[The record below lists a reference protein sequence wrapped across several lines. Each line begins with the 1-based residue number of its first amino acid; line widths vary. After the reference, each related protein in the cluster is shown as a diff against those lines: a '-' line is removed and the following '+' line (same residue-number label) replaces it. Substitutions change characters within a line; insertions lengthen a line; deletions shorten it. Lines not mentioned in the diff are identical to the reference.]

1 MLHLSL
7 YKMSGSNLSGL
18 VAAASFSV
26 SANKKKT
33 GIAEDPGLLKY
44 ERNRLE
50 TFKNWPVSSPI
61 PPKDLAQSGFYYT
74 GNEDRV
80 QCAFCRG
87 ILKGWDPGDD
97 PQKEHEKRFEKCG
110 FILGLNVGNVPLLT
124 KKTVPILSPD
134 FSNSAENLGVS
145 SERAKHENFAVEST
159 RLMTFSRLGWDTRMY
174 QTPEMLAAAG
184 FFYTGTCDNVK
195 CFFCD
200 GGIRNWQPGDDPWTE
215 HARYFPNCYYVKLVK
230 GQDFIKKIHE
240 KYNNEKSIGV
250 YQSAKVYGRRS
261 RENHFQV
268 DENAVGAQ
276 LDLPW
281 VRIVLDTGVSRE
293 IVAQVIQDRL
303 RSHGDNFP
311 NTEELMEAVLTMQ
324 EAQAAVLSS
333 TGQNQDNEPNMS
345 GTEVASCNLEKEN
358 KMLRDQKTCKVCLD
372 KEVGIVFLPCGHLC
386 CCVSCAPAV
395 RKCPICRGDIKGT
408 VRTYIP

>member
-1 MLHLSL
+1 MLHLSS

-124 KKTVPILSPD
+124 KKTVPILTPD
-134 FSNSAENLGVS
+134 FSNGAENLGVS

-159 RLMTFSRLGWDTRMY
+159 RLMTFSCPGWDTRMY

-261 RENHFQV
+261 R
-268 DENAVGAQ
+268 
-276 LDLPW
+276 
-281 VRIVLDTGVSRE
+281 
-293 IVAQVIQDRL
+293 
-303 RSHGDNFP
+303 GDNFP

-345 GTEVASCNLEKEN
+345 DLEKEN

-372 KEVGIVFLPCGHLC
+372 KEVGMVFLPCGHLC